1 MSAPLSK
8 ELRAKF
14 NTRSIPVR
22 KDDEVQVRN
31 ATHAARSL
39 STNVQH
45 TCSSRSERHALL
57 SAERRTHSLE
67 QKAQSSRVC
76 LRSVCAVRLSAGE
89 GE

>member
-31 ATHAARSL
+31 ATQRNARSSL
-39 STNVQH
+39 TQH
-45 TCSSRSERHALL
+45 KRA
-57 SAERRTHSLE
+57 THMLIP
-67 QKAQSSRVC
+67 Q
-76 LRSVCAVRLSAGE
+76 
-89 GE
+89 

>member
-39 STNVQH
+39 STNAQH
-45 TCSSRSERHALL
+45 TRSSRNERHALL
-57 SAERRTHSLE
+57 SAV
-67 QKAQSSRVC
+67 SRA
-76 LRSVCAVRLSAGE
+76 LSRAKSAVVTDVFAFRLCCQTQCGT
-89 GE
+89 G